1 MEFFDKETHH
11 LYGKKKNNN
20 IGTAFEDVII
30 NKEDNTND
38 STDR

>member
-1 MEFFDKETHH
+1 MIHNI
-11 LYGKKKNNN
+11 YNN
-20 IGTAFEDVII
+20 IGTSLEDVII